1 MKELE
6 NERLIYP
13 FPIFAIYSIY
23 PILLMANTNQNT
35 TITSEQFA
43 QIKKSILAV
52 STMIESMESDLA
64 HAKKMLQ
71 HLATADEIT
80 LDIDALSQQ
89 TAKMT
94 RTEWMKSY
102 LDDENMQII
111 EGVFDGYFMTGSDQK
126 KYPVPLNYAS
136 KSKLV
141 PGDKL
146 KLRISPDGKLIYKLI
161 MPTDR
166 THIRAVLSIDSDD
179 ETKYVALTP
188 EWQSYQLNQ
197 AAVTYYKGRPGD
209 EIYILTSK
217 EWGSYAAIEAVIKK

>member
-94 RTEWMKSY
+94 RTE
-102 LDDENMQII
+102 
-111 EGVFDGYFMTGSDQK
+111 
-126 KYPVPLNYAS
+126 
-136 KSKLV
+136 
-141 PGDKL
+141 
-146 KLRISPDGKLIYKLI
+146 
-161 MPTDR
+161 
-166 THIRAVLSIDSDD
+166 
-179 ETKYVALTP
+179 
-188 EWQSYQLNQ
+188 
-197 AAVTYYKGRPGD
+197 
-209 EIYILTSK
+209 
-217 EWGSYAAIEAVIKK
+217 